1 MERTKAERALIGLLL
16 LGVVFLAGLFVGRS
30 LRSDGVLRLPDP
42 APRPAVTAAITAD
55 DGLLDLNT
63 ATASEL
69 EALPGIGPT
78 IAGRIVAYREEK
90 GPFVSTEE
98 LLLVRGIGE
107 KLLQTLEP
115 YVTVT
120 ATDE

>member
-30 LRSDGVLRLPDP
+30 LRSDEVLQLPDP

>member
-30 LRSDGVLRLPDP
+30 LRSDGVLQLPDP
-42 APRPAVTAAITAD
+42 APRPAVTVAITAD